1 MHIRRRSHLIYENGN
16 VYRTFAPFSLLMHSL
31 WFDTF
36 IKLYEECKERAW
48 AREAAGQRREWSK
61 TQTPP
66 PQPNNYDHV
75 PYFKDKFKR
84 PRD

>member
-16 VYRTFAPFSLLMHSL
+16 VYRTFAPFPLLIHSL
-31 WFDTF
+31 WFDTCAN
-36 IKLYEECKERAW
+36 YEERAW
-48 AREAAGQRREWSK
+48 GREAAGQRREWSK
-61 TQTPP
+61 TQTLP

-75 PYFKDKFKR
+75 PYLKDKFKR